1 MLASL
6 TAPRGGARSLGAAR
20 RERLVISNGLSS
32 LLWFVAIIAMIPVAL
47 WLLKRTP
54 MGGGASGNGVMRS
67 VAALPLSQNQR
78 IVTVEVGQGDE
89 RRWLVLGVTA
99 QSITT
104 LHTMAPQAEAA
115 ASVTPAMPPFA
126 QLLGKLRQDK
136 GAVGER

>member
-1 MLASL
+1 M
-6 TAPRGGARSLGAAR
+6 P
-20 RERLVISNGLSS
+20 SNGITS

-54 MGGGASGNGVMRS
+54 MGGMASNQLMRS
-67 VAALPLSQNQR
+67 VSAMPLSQNQR

-115 ASVTPAMPPFA
+115 AGSATPAMPPFA
-126 QLLGKLRQDK
+126 QLLSKLRQDK
-136 GAVGER
+136 GAAGER